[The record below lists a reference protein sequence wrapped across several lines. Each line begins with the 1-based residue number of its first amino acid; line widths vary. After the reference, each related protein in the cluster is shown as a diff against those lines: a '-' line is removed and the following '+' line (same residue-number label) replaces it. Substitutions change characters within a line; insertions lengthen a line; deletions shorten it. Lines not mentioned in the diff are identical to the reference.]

1 MRRLAPLAAVFAL
14 ALSAAIGAQ
23 SLLVSRANDQLHIR
37 APSLHFLVGKPLE
50 RIRNGNSVA
59 FDFQIQALPESRSGV
74 LERAFERYVISYDL
88 WEQTY
93 SVSRMRSKRSQ
104 GSHFTPAQAENWCLE
119 GMSLPSTRLPKDEP
133 LFIRLEVKAV
143 EGRPSDPIFDEP
155 GLSLSSLIEV
165 FSRASRGK
173 TADYWSLEAGPMRLS
188 QL

>member
-23 SLLVSRANDQLHIR
+23 SLLVSQASDQIR
-37 APSLHFLVGKPLE
+37 ITAPDFHFLTGKPLE

-59 FDFQIQALPESRSGV
+59 FDFQIQALPEARTAI

-93 SVSRMRSKRSQ
+93 SVSRMRSRRSQ
-104 GSHFTPAQAENWCLE
+104 GSHFTPSQAETWCLE
-119 GMSLPSTRLPKDEP
+119 GMSLPSTRMPKDEP
-133 LFIRLEVKAV
+133 LYFRLEVKAV
-143 EGRPSDPIFDEP
+143 DGRPNDPIFDEP

-165 FSRASRGK
+165 FSRAGRGK
-173 TADYWSLEAGPMRLS
+173 PADYWRLEAGPIRLR
-188 QL
+188 QP